1 MQDSVT
7 IDLGGRGLT
16 IETGHLAK
24 QADGAA
30 VVRAGD
36 SWVLVTACY
45 TKEAKDVDFLP
56 LTVEYKE
63 YQYAAGRIP
72 GGFFK
77 REGRPTEKEILTARM
92 IDRPVRPLFPEG
104 FNHETQIV
112 GLVLSADGE
121 NDPDVLAINGA
132 AAALALN
139 PIPFHHVLGAV
150 RVGRA
155 HGAFVFNPT
164 AKERETSDLDL
175 VVVGSRDAVVMV
187 EAGAREVSEQV
198 MLEAI
203 LAGHDAIR
211 KIVAGIEEL
220 ARHRSV
226 IKAPFTPHEPLPPDV
241 VAEVRAKWEGPM
253 MEALTHPGKIES
265 YAKIRE
271 VKTYAVDLVPETEP
285 ERREATRRAASE
297 LVETLTRET
306 ILRDRRRLD
315 GRAFDEIRPISIEAG
330 ILPRTHG
337 SALFTR
343 GETQALVTVTLGTSE
358 DTQLIEDLIE
368 GDYERHFMLHYNF
381 PPFSVG
387 EVKRFGSPGR
397 REIGHGRLAWR
408 ALQAVLPDEK
418 EFPYTIRVVS
428 DILESNGS
436 SSMATVCGA
445 SLALMDSGVPVS
457 AQVAGVA
464 MGLVMD
470 GGEFA
475 VLTDIAGQEDH
486 YGDMDFKVA
495 GTHRGITALQMDIK
509 ISGVTREILA
519 AALEQARRGRV
530 FILDKMDAVL
540 KASRPELSAY
550 APRLLTITVPE
561 EKIRDVIGSGGK
573 TIRALQKDF
582 NCKIDVQ
589 DDGTVTVAST
599 DLPSAEKCLDAIRAL
614 TTVPELGTEYLGTVK
629 RIEPYGCFVEIL
641 PGLDGL
647 VHISEL
653 APGRVRE
660 TTDVVKMG
668 DKVKVKIIAIDP
680 VNGKVKLSR
689 KQALT
694 PEESAADV
702 ERLGL
707 QAVPAGGQGEN
718 DDRPPRRFDRD
729 RDRGP
734 RPHGHGGGG
743 GGGYRGPR
751 RDGGPG
757 GGRGGDRGFRG
768 GNR

>member
-7 IDLGGRGLT
+7 IDLGGRPLT
-16 IETGHLAK
+16 IETGKLAK

-45 TKEAKDVDFLP
+45 AKEPRDVDFLP

-77 REGRPTEKEILTARM
+77 REGRPTEKEILTSRM

-104 FNHETQIV
+104 FNLETQIV

-139 PIPFHHVLGAV
+139 PIPFHSLLGAV
-150 RVGRA
+150 RVGRVE
-155 HGAFVFNPT
+155 GALVFNPT
-164 AKERETSDLDL
+164 TKERGASDLDL
-175 VVVGSRDAVVMV
+175 VVVGTRDAVVMV
-187 EAGAREVSEQV
+187 EAGAREVSESV

-203 LAGHDAIR
+203 LAGHEAVR

-220 ARHRSV
+220 ARRQNV
-226 IKAPFTPHEPLPPDV
+226 IKAPFTPREPLPADFI
-241 VAEVRAKWEGPM
+241 AEVRRQWDGPM
-253 MEALTHPGKIES
+253 MEALTTRGKLES
-265 YAKIRE
+265 YARIKE
-271 VKTYAVDLVPETEP
+271 VKKYAVELIPEAED
-285 ERREATRRAASE
+285 ERRAATKRAVSE
-297 LVETLTRET
+297 TVEALTRET

-315 GRAFDEIRPISIEAG
+315 GRAFDEVRAITIEAG

-387 EVKRFGSPGR
+387 EVKRFGTPGR

-408 ALQAVLPDEK
+408 AIQAVLPDEK
-418 EFPYTIRVVS
+418 EFPYAIRVVS

-436 SSMATVCGA
+436 SSMATICGA
-445 SLALMDSGVPVS
+445 SLALMDAGVPVS
-457 AQVAGVA
+457 APVAGVA
-464 MGLVMD
+464 MGLVKEGD
-470 GGEFA
+470 AFA

-495 GTHRGITALQMDIK
+495 GTHKGITALQMDIK
-509 ISGVTREILA
+509 ISGITREILA
-519 AALEQARRGRV
+519 QALEQARRGRM
-530 FILDKMDAVL
+530 FILERMETVL
-540 KASRPELSAY
+540 RASRPELSAY

-573 TIRALQKDF
+573 TIRALQKEF
-582 NCKIDVQ
+582 SCKIDVQ
-589 DDGTVTVAST
+589 DDGTVTVASN

-614 TTVPELGTEYLGTVK
+614 TTVPEMGTEYVGTVK

-694 PEESAADV
+694 PEESAAEV

-707 QAVPAGGQGEN
+707 LVVAAGGSGEG

-734 RPHGHGGGG
+734 RHGGGG
-743 GGGYRGPR
+743 GFRGPR
-751 RDGGPG
+751 HGGGHGGSGGGGGYGGPSG
-757 GGRGGDRGFRG
+757 PRS
-768 GNR
+768 

>member
-16 IETGHLAK
+16 IETGNLAK

-45 TKEAKDVDFLP
+45 TKEPKDVDFLP

-77 REGRPTEKEILTARM
+77 REGRPTEKEILTSRM

-150 RVGRA
+150 RVGRVG
-155 HGAFVFNPT
+155 GALVFNPT

-187 EAGAREVSEQV
+187 EAGAREISEEV

-203 LAGHDAIR
+203 LAGHDAVR

-220 ARHRSV
+220 ARRRSV
-226 IKAPFTPHEPLPPDV
+226 IKAPFSPREPLPPDV
-241 VAEVRAKWEGPM
+241 VAEVHAKWEGPM
-253 MEALTHPGKIES
+253 LEALTHPGKIES

-271 VKTYAVDLVPETEP
+271 VKTYAVDLIPEAEP
-285 ERREATRRAASE
+285 DKRAATRRAVSE

-445 SLALMDSGVPVS
+445 SLALMDAGVPVS

-464 MGLVMD
+464 MGLVKD
-470 GGEFA
+470 GNDFA

-509 ISGVTREILA
+509 ISGITREILA
-519 AALEQARRGRV
+519 QALEQARRGRV
-530 FILDKMDAVL
+530 FILDRMDAVL

-573 TIRALQKDF
+573 TIRALQKEF

-707 QAVPAGGQGEN
+707 QAVPAGSPGEN

-729 RDRGP
+729 REHGP
-734 RPHGHGGGG
+734 RHHGHGGGG
-743 GGGYRGPR
+743 GGFRGPR
-751 RDGGPG
+751 PGGGPG

>member
-7 IDLGGRGLT
+7 IDLGGRVLT
-16 IETGHLAK
+16 LETGKLAK

-30 VVRAGD
+30 VVRMGD
-36 SWVLVTACY
+36 SWVLVTACFS
-45 TKEAKDVDFLP
+45 KEPKAVDFLP

-104 FNHETQIV
+104 FNLETQIV
-112 GLVLSADGE
+112 GLVLSADGV

-132 AAALALN
+132 AAALALS
-139 PIPFHHVLGAV
+139 PIPFHHLLGAV
-150 RVGRA
+150 RVGRLG
-155 HGAFVFNPT
+155 GAFVFNPT
-164 AKERETSDLDL
+164 VKERETSDIDL
-175 VVVGSRDAVVMV
+175 VVVGTRDAVVMV
-187 EAGAREVSEQV
+187 EAGAKEVSEAV
-198 MLEAI
+198 MLDAI
-203 LAGHDAIR
+203 LSGHAAIQKILDGLEQLVRR
-211 KIVAGIEEL
+211 KN
-220 ARHRSV
+220 V
-226 IKAPFTPHEPLPPDV
+226 IRAPFVPREPLPADV
-241 VAEVRAKWEGPM
+241 ALPVRRQWEGPM

-265 YAKIRE
+265 YAKIKE
-271 VKTYAVDLVPETEP
+271 VKEYAVGLVPETEP
-285 ERREATRRAASE
+285 ERKAATKRAVSE

-306 ILRDRRRLD
+306 ILTGRRRLD
-315 GRAFDEIRPISIEAG
+315 GRAFDEIRRITIEAG

-337 SALFTR
+337 SALFSR

-368 GDYERHFMLHYNF
+368 GEYERHFMLHYNF
-381 PPFSVG
+381 PSFSVG

-408 ALQAVLPDEK
+408 AIQAVLPDEK
-418 EFPYTIRVVS
+418 EFPYAIRVVS

-436 SSMATVCGA
+436 SSMATICGA
-445 SLALMDSGVPVS
+445 SLALMDAGVPVR
-457 AQVAGVA
+457 AAVAGVA
-464 MGLVMD
+464 MGLVKE
-470 GGEFA
+470 GENFA

-495 GTHRGITALQMDIK
+495 GTRKGITALQMDIK
-509 ISGVTREILA
+509 ISGITKEIFGQ
-519 AALEQARRGRV
+519 ALEQARRGRTY
-530 FILDKMDAVL
+530 ILDRMEGVL
-540 KASRPELSAY
+540 QASRPELSAY
-550 APRLLTITVPE
+550 APRLLTIHVPE
-561 EKIRDVIGSGGK
+561 DKIRDIIGSGGK
-573 TIRALQKDF
+573 TIRALQKEF
-582 NCKIDVQ
+582 SCKIDVQ
-589 DDGTVTVAST
+589 DDGTVTVASN
-599 DLPSAEKCLDAIRAL
+599 DLPTAEKCLDAIRAL
-614 TTVPELGTEYLGTVK
+614 TTVPEIGTEYLGTVK

-668 DKVKVKIIAIDP
+668 DKVKVRIIAIDP

-689 KQALT
+689 RQALT
-694 PEESAADV
+694 PEESAAEV

-707 QAVPAGGQGEN
+707 VAAAAGAPGEG

-734 RPHGHGGGG
+734 RPGGGGFRGPRPGGGGHGGYGG
-743 GGGYRGPR
+743 Q
-751 RDGGPG
+751 GPG
-757 GGRGGDRGFRG
+757 GPRH
-768 GNR
+768 